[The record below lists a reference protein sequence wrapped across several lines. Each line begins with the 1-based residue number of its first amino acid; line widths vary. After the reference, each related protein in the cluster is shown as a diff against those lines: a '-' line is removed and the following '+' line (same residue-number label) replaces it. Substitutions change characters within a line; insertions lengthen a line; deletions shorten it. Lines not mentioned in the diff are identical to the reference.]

1 MALLALTQKQYMHDH
16 TQVHLFSVAEANAL
30 VPRLELILERM
41 QRVSLKIREEMAT
54 VAQEI
59 GEERL
64 SEISVH
70 QLIQLKPALHPLFE
84 QLSQSVEEIE
94 VHGCSFKGLELGL
107 VDFPAQIDGEMVELC
122 WQYGEKEV
130 SFYHGRE
137 DGFAGRRPL
146 DPQRKQPR
154 YQ

>member
-1 MALLALTQKQYMHDH
+1 MHDQ
-16 TQVHLFSVAEANAL
+16 TQVHLFSLAEANEL

-41 QRVSLKIREEMAT
+41 QRVGAKIREEMAIL
-54 VAQEI
+54 AQEI
-59 GEERL
+59 GEKRL
-64 SEISVH
+64 AEISVH
-70 QLIQLKPALHPLFE
+70 QLIQLKPAFHPLFE

-94 VHGCSFKGLELGL
+94 SHGCFFKGLELGL
-107 VDFPAQIDGEMVELC
+107 VDFPAKIDGEMVELC

-137 DGFAGRRPL
+137 EGFVGRRPL

>member
-1 MALLALTQKQYMHDH
+1 MHDTIH
-16 TQVHLFSVAEANAL
+16 AHLFSVAEANAL
-30 VPRLELILERM
+30 VPRLEMILERM
-41 QRVSLKIREEMAT
+41 QRVSLRIREEMAA
-54 VAQEI
+54 VAQEH
-59 GEERL
+59 GEAYL
-64 SEISVH
+64 SRISVH

-94 VHGCSFKGLELGL
+94 AHGCSFKGLELGL
-107 VDFPAQIDGEMVELC
+107 VDFPAKIEGEMVELC
-122 WQYGEKEV
+122 WQYGEKEIA
-130 SFYHGRE
+130 FYHRRE